1 MNGLLALTLFGS
13 TILFWLSAIFFL
25 IMCFVAESKEN
36 GFIATGTLIVV
47 ALLYHFW
54 GDIKPILMFLT
65 VLNVSI
71 YLAIGFGLATVRT
84 FVEGRKLKMRI
95 KNLPIDAKEGAKL
108 QDKPLYGNEKTRE
121 YYGDTQESEIKSF
134 KEELSGNVSRWFL
147 MWPISMTNWMLRN
160 IVREVWDFVY
170 SKLKNFFNYVLEL
183 GMKSVS

>member
-13 TILFWLSAIFFL
+13 TILFWLSALFFL

-36 GFIATGTLIVV
+36 GFIATGTLIIV

-54 GDIKPILMFLT
+54 GDIKPILMYLT
-65 VLNVSI
+65 ALNISI
-71 YLAIGFGLATVRT
+71 YLAIGFVLATIRT
-84 FVEGRKLKMRI
+84 FVEGRKLKRRI
-95 KNLPIDAKEGAKL
+95 KNLPINNEAGAKL
-108 QDKPLYGNEKTRE
+108 PGYQDKGRE
-121 YYGDTQESEIKSF
+121 FYGDTQEREIIHF

-160 IVREVWDFVY
+160 IVKEVWDFVY